1 MKTLISIGIL
11 TVIAV
16 LIISMTCTRSDA
28 TVYVNIKEVFDKF
41 DYTIKLK
48 KEYQSIIAFKKRK
61 LDSLNFELNVMA
73 EKLRN
78 TVNKDLMA
86 VFEVKKMRFNE
97 EKEYY
102 LAENESM
109 TDKFDKQVL
118 TQLNAYL
125 TEFGKSNGYDFILG
139 TESMGNVIYGAD
151 KYNVT
156 SQAIEFVNKKF
167 NSKK

>member
-102 LAENESM
+102 LAENE
-109 TDKFDKQVL
+109 
-118 TQLNAYL
+118 
-125 TEFGKSNGYDFILG
+125 
-139 TESMGNVIYGAD
+139 
-151 KYNVT
+151 
-156 SQAIEFVNKKF
+156 
-167 NSKK
+167 